1 MNTNRDKNKFVWSDS
16 EESIGIHRQ
25 NKLDLVGEECEE
37 HARMW
42 DKVNGNHQMT
52 VFDPYEY
59 LHFHLF
65 SPIFS
70 FGHLFV
76 FSTHINRDRTIKKGK
91 ERFSSKDKNENNDK
105 ETKCFEI
112 NQHSTRYL
120 FQRDAFHTSI
130 ASISYDPSFPHFIK
144 KLINQ
149 YG

>member
-70 FGHLFV
+70 FGHLFL
-76 FSTHINRDRTIKKGK
+76 FS
-91 ERFSSKDKNENNDK
+91 
-105 ETKCFEI
+105 
-112 NQHSTRYL
+112 L
-120 FQRDAFHTSI
+120 LTSI
-130 ASISYDPSFPHFIK
+130 AIGLSKKEKNDFHRKIKMKTMTKKLNASKSISIQQDIFSKETLFIPV
-144 KLINQ
+144 
-149 YG
+149 